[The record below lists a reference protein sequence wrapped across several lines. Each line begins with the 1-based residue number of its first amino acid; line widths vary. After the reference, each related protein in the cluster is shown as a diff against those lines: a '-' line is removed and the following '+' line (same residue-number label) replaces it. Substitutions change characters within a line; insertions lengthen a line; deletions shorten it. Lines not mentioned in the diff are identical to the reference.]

1 MTTTTTRAGALVSS
15 VSALEQ
21 TCWVIVPSF
30 NEDENLPEVMPRIVD
45 ELRKLGPNSR
55 LLIVDDGSTDNT
67 VAVVDALQE
76 EYPEIDYMPLGRN
89 MGKAAALQRGFTYAY
104 ESGAEVIVMM
114 DADGQDDP
122 AELLGLIGKLDEG
135 YDLVTGARLLRK
147 DRFIKKYTSRVYN
160 KTTLVIAG
168 VPGRDFNSGFKI
180 MRGKVAND
188 VQPMMYGELHRYLTV
203 IAYWM
208 GHRVTEVAVQHH
220 PRLHGS
226 SKYGLARFWRG
237 FMDLMTV
244 RFIMSYEHRPSHL
257 FGGLGLLSSFIG
269 VAISIYLTVLWIL
282 GEPIGD
288 RPLLIAGVL
297 FIVVGIQLLVFGLLA
312 ELVVYG
318 RNRDN
323 RR

>member
-1 MTTTTTRAGALVSS
+1 MTAPAPHPVAESTM
-15 VSALEQ
+15 SALAQ
-21 TCWVIVPSF
+21 TCWVIVPSY
-30 NEDENLPEVMPRIVD
+30 NEDENLPEVMPRIVT
-45 ELRKLGPNSR
+45 ELQKLGPNSK
-55 LLIVDDGSTDNT
+55 LLIVDDGSTDNSA
-67 VAVVDALQE
+67 AVIGDLQAAH
-76 EYPEIDYMPLGRN
+76 PEVEYMPLGRN
-89 MGKAAALQRGFTYAY
+89 MGKAAALQRGFTYAV
-104 ESGAEVIVMM
+104 ESGAEVVVMM

-122 AELLGLIGKLDEG
+122 AELLGLIGTLDEG
-135 YDLVTGARLLRK
+135 HDLVTGARLLRK
-147 DRFIKKYTSRVYN
+147 DRFIKKYTSRIYN
-160 KTTLVIAG
+160 KTTSVIAG

-180 MRGKVAND
+180 MRAKVAND

-257 FGGLGLLSSFIG
+257 FGGLGLMSSLIG
-269 VAISIYLTVLWIL
+269 VAISAYLTVLWIL

-297 FIVVGIQLLVFGLLA
+297 FIVVGLQLLVFGLLA

-318 RNRDN
+318 RNRD